1 MMISP
6 NRNNRS
12 VAGGAGFTLIEAMI
26 ATVLIAIAILS
37 LLVSNQAYTQVNAA
51 GLDMSTAEFLIEEA
65 RERTVSLE
73 FDNLAAF
80 AGTYSPPEDI
90 EGTAL
95 AAFAAFSQQVTV
107 QNVSPSDFTVPQAG
121 SDFIRV
127 TVTIQRNGES
137 ISSADWIRTR

>member
-26 ATVLIAIAILS
+26 ATVLIAIAIVALM
-37 LLVSNQAYTQVNAA
+37 VSNQAYTQVNAA

-65 RERTVSLE
+65 RERTASLE

-90 EGTAL
+90 EGNAL
-95 AAFAAFSQQVTV
+95 TAFAAFSQQVTV

-127 TVTIQRNGES
+127 TITIQRNGEA